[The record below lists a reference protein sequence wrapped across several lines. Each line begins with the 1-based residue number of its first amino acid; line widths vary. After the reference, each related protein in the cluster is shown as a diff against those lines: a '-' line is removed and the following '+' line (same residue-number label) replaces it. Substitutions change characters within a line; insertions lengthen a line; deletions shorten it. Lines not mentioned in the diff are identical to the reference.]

1 MSDKDDMFGSDD
13 EFDAMSDDDL
23 FGDSESDEPETV
35 AEAPAE
41 APAKAKKITIPSS
54 APVVASE
61 PVEEEVEEDDDTVEA
76 QVASDNEEEAQA
88 EAPVE
93 VKAPKAEALKD
104 EKKEK
109 APTHKKMAHKPLT
122 AKEKVVNNIYRK
134 AGLDGT
140 LPAIDSIMRGKQ
152 GTKMKLS
159 DIAVF
164 IDTPENEV
172 LADLHKKMPVLNRVN
187 LSACVDLN
195 LVKRNGG
202 DILKAGRMY
211 QPIQVARIEEDGRY
225 ECTSGRHRVVFLAL
239 VYGPDAEI
247 PVYIEDMSLN
257 EARDAVVVANESRNA
272 KAMEKAE
279 HAVLS
284 AVGGDIDAKRD
295 EMYQKTSKNKSG
307 ALKYGVYSVFH
318 QGNPAKFDFAI
329 TNNSTRK
336 NGELTTITCVESY
349 WSAALAW
356 NKDMT
361 RKDFDAQ
368 LKDSVVF
375 LNAVAKAFVS
385 NPAFEPAQHMANM
398 TLSAIGKYYKALEDA
413 GVDTSEKVDK
423 LTNIVVAMGEIGRQ
437 KSNETYDAIVEAMKK

>member
-35 AEAPAE
+35 AE

-76 QVASDNEEEAQA
+76 QVASDNEEEEEAQA

-93 VKAPKAEALKD
+93 VKAPKEKKP
-104 EKKEK
+104 KKEK
-109 APTHKKMAHKPLT
+109 APTHKKLAHKPLT

-140 LPAIDSIMRGKQ
+140 PPTLDSILRGKQ

-336 NGELTTITCVESY
+336 NGELTTISCVESY
-349 WSAALAW
+349 WSAALVW
-356 NKDMT
+356 NKGMS
-361 RKDFDAQ
+361 RKDFDSQ
-368 LKDSVVF
+368 LKASVVF
-375 LNAVAKAFVS
+375 LNAVAKAFEA
-385 NPAFEPAQHMANM
+385 NPSFEASQHMANM
-398 TLSAIGKYYKALEDA
+398 TLSAIGKYYKTLVDV
-413 GVDTSEKVDK
+413 GVEPEEKVDK
-423 LTNIVVAMGEIGRQ
+423 LTNVLVAMGEIGRT
-437 KSNETYDAIVEAMKK
+437 KSNETYEAIVDSMKK